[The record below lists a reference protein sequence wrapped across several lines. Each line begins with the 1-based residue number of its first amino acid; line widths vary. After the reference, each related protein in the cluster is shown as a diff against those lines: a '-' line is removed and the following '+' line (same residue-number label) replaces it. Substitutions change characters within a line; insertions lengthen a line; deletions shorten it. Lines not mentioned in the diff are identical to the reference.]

1 MGLIEKA
8 YSVAKWVGGVGAR
21 IHSSV
26 KYLTHSTPNESGPYA
41 ATARKPGGDRGCN

>member
-8 YSVAKWVGGVGAR
+8 YSVAKWVGAR

-26 KYLTHSTPNESGPYA
+26 KYLTHGTLNESGPYA
-41 ATARKPGGDRGCN
+41 ATARKLGGDRGCN

>member
-8 YSVAKWVGGVGAR
+8 YRVGAC

-26 KYLTHSTPNESGPYA
+26 KYLGPYA
-41 ATARKPGGDRGCN
+41 AIAKKKDDLNIEL